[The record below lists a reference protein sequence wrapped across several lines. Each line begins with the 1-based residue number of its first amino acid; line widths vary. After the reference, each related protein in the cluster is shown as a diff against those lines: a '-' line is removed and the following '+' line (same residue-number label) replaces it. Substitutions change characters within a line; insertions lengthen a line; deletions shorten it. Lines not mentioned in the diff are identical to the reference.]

1 MDALF
6 LFKKGGYLKLQQ
18 ILYGLIELQEVD
30 KRLDEL
36 RAERG
41 DLPLIVEEL
50 KSKLDAKKVESDKCK
65 EGIKAAKIKQRELE
79 VSIDELKSKYDKYEE
94 QLYQVKTNREYDAIT
109 LETETVKQQWDEA
122 KKEIEET
129 QISILENES
138 RQKEINE
145 ELKKLENEFED
156 NTVELNTKMN
166 ETAEEENLLQQE
178 RDIIIKKSNPEIIKT
193 YELVRQARSGQGI
206 ANIQG
211 NVCGGCFS
219 YIPPQKIV
227 EVKKMKEIY
236 TCEFCG
242 RILVWNQN
250 VNNL

>member
-6 LFKKGGYLKLQQ
+6 LFKIGGYLKLQQ

-50 KSKLDAKKVESDKCK
+50 KAKLDDKKAEAEKCTDKIK
-65 EGIKAAKIKQRELE
+65 EAKIKQRELE
-79 VSIDELKSKYDKYEE
+79 LSIDELKTKYDKYEE

-109 LETETVKQQWDEA
+109 LETETVKQQLEEA
-122 KKEIEET
+122 KKEIEAT
-129 QISILENES
+129 QIIIVENES
-138 RQKEINE
+138 KKKEIDD
-145 ELKKLENEFED
+145 ELKKLEDEYED

-166 ETAEEENLLQQE
+166 ETAEEENLLQHE

-242 RILVWNQN
+242 RILVWNHS
-250 VNNL
+250 

>member
-1 MDALF
+1 MQ
-6 LFKKGGYLKLQQ
+6 K

-36 RAERG
+36 RSERG

-50 KSKLDAKKVESDKCK
+50 KSKLDAKKSESDQCK
-65 EGIKAAKIKQRELE
+65 EEIKDGKVKQRELE
-79 VSIDELKSKYDKYEE
+79 LKIDELKAKYDKYED

-109 LETETVKQQWDEA
+109 QETETVKQQLEDA
-122 KKEIEET
+122 KKELEDI
-129 QISILENES
+129 QLSIIENES
-138 RQKEINE
+138 KQKEIGE
-145 ELKKLENEFED
+145 DLKKLEEEYED

-178 RDIIIKKSNPEIIKT
+178 RDIIIKKSNPDIIKT

-206 ANIQG
+206 ARIEG
-211 NVCGGCFS
+211 NVCGGCYS
-219 YIPPQKIV
+219 RIPPQKIV

-242 RILVWNQN
+242 RILVWNES
-250 VNNL
+250 

>member
-1 MDALF
+1 
-6 LFKKGGYLKLQQ
+6 LQQ

-50 KSKLDAKKVESDKCK
+50 KGKLDDKKAEYDKCVQTVK
-65 EGIKAAKIKQRELE
+65 DAKVRQRELE
-79 VSIDELKSKYDKYEE
+79 LSIDELKAKYDKYEE

-109 LETETVKQQWDEA
+109 LETDTVKQQLEDT
-122 KKEIEET
+122 KKENEQT
-129 QISILENES
+129 QIIIVENES
-138 RQKEINE
+138 RQKEIEE
-145 ELKKLENEFED
+145 ELKKLEEEYED

-178 RDIIIKKSNPEIIKT
+178 RDIIIKKSKPDIIKT

-206 ANIQG
+206 APIQG

-242 RILVWNQN
+242 RILVWTQS
-250 VNNL
+250 

>member
-1 MDALF
+1 VDALF
-6 LFKKGGYLKLQQ
+6 LFKIGGYLKLQQ

-50 KSKLDAKKVESDKCK
+50 KAKLDEKKTESEKCTRKIK
-65 EGIKAAKIKQRELE
+65 EAKIKQRELE
-79 VSIDELKSKYDKYEE
+79 LSIEELKVKYDKYEE

-109 LETETVKQQWDEA
+109 LETETVKHQLDEA
-122 KKEIEET
+122 KKEIKNT
-129 QISILENES
+129 LVIIVENES
-138 RQKEINE
+138 KQKEIDE
-145 ELKKLENEFED
+145 ELKKLNEEYED
-156 NTVELNTKMN
+156 NTVELDTKMN

-178 RDIIIKKSNPEIIKT
+178 REIIIKKSRPDIIKT
-193 YELVRQARSGQGI
+193 YELVRKARSGQGI
-206 ANIQG
+206 SKIQG

-242 RILVWNQN
+242 RILVWNQS
-250 VNNL
+250 

>member
-1 MDALF
+1 M
-6 LFKKGGYLKLQQ
+6 QQ

-50 KSKLDAKKVESDKCK
+50 KEKLDEKKTEFEKCTQTVK
-65 EGIKAAKIKQRELE
+65 EAKIKQRELE
-79 VSIDELKSKYDKYEE
+79 LSIDELKSKYDKYEE

-109 LETETVKQQWDEA
+109 LETETVKQQLDDA
-122 KKEIEET
+122 KKQIEGLQAIIVENEGKQKEIEVD
-129 QISILENES
+129 
-138 RQKEINE
+138 
-145 ELKKLENEFED
+145 LKKLEDEYED

-178 RDIIIKKSNPEIIKT
+178 RDIIIKKSKPEIIKT
-193 YELVRQARSGQGI
+193 YELVRKARSGQGI

-242 RILVWNQN
+242 RILVWNQQS
-250 VNNL
+250 